1 MLPAYTASVQYL
13 EECRTA
19 LGPDH
24 RNTAVA
30 TSTEL
35 LHLKNVFRKEELGS
49 DCRTSV
55 TNLMKHIRN
64 DTSSVF
70 SEEDRTSLIE
80 TASSRLSSSS
90 SSPLASD
97 LKGGQKC
104 QTHDYTFNYY
114 SDEVW
119 TVLLDLNKS
128 MEYKMKSISREWLS
142 WGLIFPS
149 APTFRSGVSTLMV
162 TSNLEASP
170 DQAKSF
176 FNQFCTVFRN
186 LRDVHRRS
194 NPAATMKEF
203 PETPA
208 EFEAQYPN
216 MVRNPAPC
224 RVDVLSV
231 QELSTPSSVPC
242 RKNNSMLQSQTS
254 VSQQKSKSSAAVADS
269 SVAAMAA
276 LLDIVM
282 NRAPAAPLVA
292 PPAAPLAHQS
302 EHCRPT
308 RRLSLKS
315 TLASWHCLYMSIA
328 CVLPC
333 FVF

>member
-24 RNTAVA
+24 RNTTVA

-35 LHLKNVFRKEELGS
+35 LHLKNLFRTEELGS
-49 DCRTSV
+49 DCRSSIA
-55 TNLMKHIRN
+55 NLMKHIRS
-64 DTSSVF
+64 DTSGVF

-90 SSPLASD
+90 SSPLASN

-114 SDEVW
+114 SDEMW
-119 TVLLDLNKS
+119 TLLMDPNKS
-128 MEYKMKSISREWLS
+128 NEFKMKSMAKTWLS

-162 TSNLEASP
+162 ATNLEAKP
-170 DQAKSF
+170 EQAKSL
-176 FNQFCTVFRN
+176 FNQFTTVFRN
-186 LRDVHRRS
+186 LRDVHRRA
-194 NPAATMKEF
+194 NPAATMKQF
-203 PETPA
+203 PETVA

-216 MVRNPAPC
+216 MVHNPAPC
-224 RVDVLSV
+224 RIDVSSV

-242 RKNNSMLQSQTS
+242 RKNNSMLRSPTS
-254 VSQQKSKSSAAVADS
+254 SSHKPNSSAPVADS
-269 SVAAMAA
+269 NMSAIAA

-282 NRAPAAPLVA
+282 NRTQAA
-292 PPAAPLAHQS
+292 PPADRPATPAAGSLDALQHDQGRPPKRLHSKTPLAS
-302 EHCRPT
+302 
-308 RRLSLKS
+308 
-315 TLASWHCLYMSIA
+315 
-328 CVLPC
+328 
-333 FVF
+333 